1 MNKVTFREFVGLVFD
16 TIINLEDEL
25 KVGCRPSLV
34 ESHRYSYATILG
46 LVRNNGRPYIPSK

>member
-1 MNKVTFREFVGLVFD
+1 MNKVIFLEFIRLVFD

-34 ESHRYSYATILG
+34 KSHGYSYATISG
-46 LVRNNGRPYIPSK
+46 LVRNNGRPYVPSK